1 MKLPKIS
8 EIIQDISF
16 PENKISNSD
25 KLYIFG
31 RNPELSLAEIIA
43 RYNVNFNQSAL
54 ITKDLTAS
62 GVIIEN
68 EKHIS
73 IKNCGAVLKKCKII
87 AIFLKNTPISEI
99 KPVLESH
106 INGEYIIDKSN
117 WGISSYNDSDDSS
130 YKAILNR
137 QTLHEIAKKG
147 FKNIGIKKAYFIP
160 PMEGNTLTPQKLL
173 RKKIIDEGI
182 EFILWYRKKDV
193 ILCQTEEVIDI
204 DSFAKRDKERPH
216 KRLLLLLGLALA
228 RTMVNLVSIEK
239 NNHNLPIYD
248 PFCGMGSIVQEA
260 YILGLQAMGSD
271 IDKSCVFRSKE
282 NLNWVSQTLGKK
294 FRTKYGNFPSD
305 KIFEMDITAPNFPLL
320 QEFNGSIVAEPN
332 LLTPLK
338 SYPLIFEAKKMISQ
352 FEENYNRYL
361 KEINQILPTGG
372 ICVLIFPQI
381 HTAENIRLSL
391 DIERMLKIYNFKICE
406 IKVNNAVFPASF
418 IHAWKNPI
426 IERQI
431 LVLKKKN

>member
-16 PENKISNSD
+16 PTNKISNSD

-43 RYNVNFNQSAL
+43 RYNVIQSSPT
-54 ITKDLTAS
+54 IKDLTAS
-62 GVIIEN
+62 GIIIESG
-68 EKHIS
+68 KHIS
-73 IKNCGAVLKKCKII
+73 INNCGAVLKKCKII
-87 AIFLKNTPISEI
+87 GVFLKNISISEI
-99 KPVLESH
+99 APVLEAH
-106 INGEYIIDKSN
+106 ISGEYIIDKSN
-117 WGISSYNDSDDSS
+117 WGISSYNDDFVHN
-130 YKAILNR
+130 ATLNS
-137 QTLHEIAKKG
+137 QTLHQLAKKG
-147 FKNIGIKKAYFIP
+147 FKSIGIKKAYFIP
-160 PMEGNTLTPQKLL
+160 PMEGNILTPQKLL

-182 EFILWYRKKDV
+182 EFILWYREKDV

-228 RTMVNLVSIEK
+228 RSMVNLVSVEENK
-239 NNHNLPIYD
+239 HNLPIYD

-260 YILGLQAMGSD
+260 YILGLQTMGSD
-271 IDKSCVFRSKE
+271 IDKSCVIRSQE
-282 NLNWVSQTLGKK
+282 NLNWISQKQGKQ
-294 FRTKYGNFPSD
+294 FQEKYGIFTSD
-305 KIFEMDITAPNFPLL
+305 KIFEMDLITPNIPFL
-320 QEFNGSIVAEPN
+320 QDFNGSIVAEPN

-338 SYPLIFEAKKMISQ
+338 AYPSIFEAKKMISQ

-361 KEINQILPTGG
+361 KGIHQILPTGG

-381 HTAENIRLSL
+381 HTEENNRLSL
-391 DIERMLKIYNFKICE
+391 DIERLLNKYKFKICE
-406 IKVNNAVFPASF
+406 LKANNAKFPAYF

-431 LVLKKKN
+431 LVFKKVK

>member
-1 MKLPKIS
+1 MKVPKIS
-8 EIIQDISF
+8 EIIHDISF
-16 PENKISNSD
+16 PKESISNSD

-43 RYNVNFNQSAL
+43 RYNVNQSSP
-54 ITKDLTAS
+54 IIKDLAAN
-62 GVIIEN
+62 GIIIES

-87 AIFLKNTPISEI
+87 GVFINNTPISEI
-99 KPVLESH
+99 EPVLESH
-106 INGEYIIDKSN
+106 MSGEYIIDKSN
-117 WGISSYNDSDDSS
+117 WGISSYNDEYSHN
-130 YKAILNR
+130 AILKT
-137 QTLHEIAKKG
+137 QTLKNLTKKG
-147 FKNIGIKKAYFIP
+147 FKSIGIKKAYFIP
-160 PMEGNTLTPQKLL
+160 PMEGNILTPQKLMQ
-173 RKKIIDEGI
+173 KKIIDQGI
-182 EFILWYRKKDV
+182 EYILWYRKNDV

-204 DSFAKRDKERPH
+204 ESFAKRDKERPH

-271 IDKSCVFRSKE
+271 IDESCVIRSKE
-282 NLNWVSQTLGKK
+282 NLNWMSKSLGKRFLK
-294 FRTKYGNFPSD
+294 KYGVFPSNN
-305 KIFEMDITAPNFPLL
+305 IFEMDLTSPNIPMLK
-320 QEFNGSIVAEPN
+320 EFNGSIVAEPN

-338 SYPLIFEAKKMISQ
+338 SYPSIFEAKKMINQ

-361 KEINQILPTGG
+361 KGISQFLPTSG

-381 HTAENIRLSL
+381 HTIDNNRLSL
-391 DIERMLKIYNFKICE
+391 DIERLLNKYKLKICE
-406 IKVNNAVFPASF
+406 INANNAKFPAFF

-431 LVLKKKN
+431 VVFKNEK

>member
-1 MKLPKIS
+1 MKLPEIS

-16 PENKISNSD
+16 PEKKISNSD

-43 RYNVNFNQSAL
+43 RYNVNELSP
-54 ITKDLTAS
+54 IIKEITAS
-62 GVIIEN
+62 GIIVES

-87 AIFLKNTPISEI
+87 AVFLKNTPISEI

-106 INGEYIIDKSN
+106 ISGEYIIDKSN
-117 WGISSYNDSDDSS
+117 WGISSYNDNNDPMHN
-130 YKAILNR
+130 ATLNP
-137 QTLHEIAKKG
+137 QTLHQLAKKG
-147 FKNIGIKKAYFIP
+147 FKSIGIKKAYFIP
-160 PMEGNTLTPQKLL
+160 PMEGNVLTPQKLL

-182 EFILWYRKKDV
+182 EFILWRRKNDV

-228 RTMVNLVSIEK
+228 RTMVNLISIEK
-239 NNHNLPIYD
+239 NNHNFPIYD

-271 IDKSCVFRSKE
+271 IDKSCVIRSKE
-282 NLNWVSQTLGKK
+282 NLNWISQTLGKN
-294 FRTKYGNFPSD
+294 FRTKYGIFPSD
-305 KIFEMDITAPNFPLL
+305 KIFEMDIIEPNLSLL
-320 QEFNGSIVAEPN
+320 HEFNGSIVAEPN

-338 SYPLIFEAKKMISQ
+338 SYPSVFEAKKMISQ

-361 KEINQILPTGG
+361 KEINIILPIGG
-372 ICVLIFPQI
+372 ICVFIFPQI
-381 HTAENIRLSL
+381 HTAENARLHL
-391 DIERMLKIYNFKICE
+391 EIERLLNKYNFKICE
-406 IKVNNAVFPASF
+406 IKANNAIFPAFF
-418 IHAWKNPI
+418 IHSWKNPI

-431 LVLKKKN
+431 LVFKKIK

>member
-43 RYNVNFNQSAL
+43 RYNVNHTSP
-54 ITKDLTAS
+54 IIKELTPK
-62 GVIIEN
+62 GIIIEN

-87 AIFLKNTPISEI
+87 AVFLKNSPISEI
-99 KPVLESH
+99 KPILESH

-117 WGISSYNDSDDSS
+117 WGISSYNEEYSHN
-130 YKAILNR
+130 ATLNP
-137 QTLHEIAKKG
+137 QTLHLLAKKG
-147 FKNIGIKKAYFIP
+147 FKSIGIKKAYFIP
-160 PMEGNTLTPQKLL
+160 PMEGNILTPQKLL

-182 EFILWYRKKDV
+182 EFILWYRRNDI
-193 ILCQTEEVIDI
+193 ILCQTEEVINV
-204 DSFAKRDKERPH
+204 DSFAKRAKERPH

-271 IDKSCVFRSKE
+271 IDKSCVIRSKE
-282 NLNWVSQTLGKK
+282 NLNWISQTLGKK
-294 FRTKYGNFPSD
+294 FRKKYGIFPGD
-305 KIFEMDITAPNFPLL
+305 KIFEMDLTAPNFPLL

-338 SYPLIFEAKKMISQ
+338 TYPLIFEAKKMINQ

-361 KEINQILPTGG
+361 KEINQILPSSG

-391 DIERMLKIYNFKICE
+391 DIERILKKNNFKICE
-406 IKVNNAVFPASF
+406 VKANNANFPAFF

-431 LVLKKKN
+431 LVLKKNK

>member
-8 EIIQDISF
+8 EITQEISF
-16 PENKISNSD
+16 PENKIANSD

-43 RYNVNFNQSAL
+43 RYNVNRSSP
-54 ITKDLTAS
+54 TVKELTAS
-62 GVIIEN
+62 GTIIES

-87 AIFLKNTPISEI
+87 AVFLKNTPISEI
-99 KPVLESH
+99 KTVLESH
-106 INGEYIIDKSN
+106 ISGEYIIDKSN
-117 WGISSYNDSDDSS
+117 WGISSYNDEFSQN
-130 YKAILNR
+130 AFLNP
-137 QTLHEIAKKG
+137 QTLHQQAKKG
-147 FKNIGIKKAYFIP
+147 FKSIGIKKAYFIP
-160 PMEGNTLTPQKLL
+160 PMEGKVLTPQKLL

-182 EFILWYRKKDV
+182 EFILWFRKKDV

-204 DSFAKRDKERPH
+204 DSFAKRDKDRPH

-271 IDKSCVFRSKE
+271 IDKSCVIRSKE
-282 NLNWVSQTLGKK
+282 NLNWISQTQSKK
-294 FRTKYGNFPSD
+294 YRKKYGIFPSD

-320 QEFNGSIVAEPN
+320 QEYNGSIVAEPN

-338 SYPLIFEAKKMISQ
+338 SYPLMIEAKQMINQ

-361 KEINQILPTGG
+361 KEINQILPSRG

-381 HTAENIRLSL
+381 HTAENIRLYL
-391 DIERMLKIYNFKICE
+391 DIDRLLNKYKFKICE
-406 IKVNNAVFPASF
+406 IKANNAIFPAFF

-431 LVLKKKN
+431 VVFKKIK

>member
-8 EIIQDISF
+8 EIIQDISY
-16 PENKISNSD
+16 PTDKISNSD

-43 RYNVNFNQSAL
+43 RYNVIQSAPIIKEL
-54 ITKDLTAS
+54 SANGI
-62 GVIIEN
+62 IIES
-68 EKHIS
+68 KQHIA

-87 AIFLKNTPISEI
+87 AVFLKNTPISEI
-99 KPVLESH
+99 QPVLDSH
-106 INGEYIIDKSN
+106 ISGEYIIDKSN
-117 WGISSYNDSDDSS
+117 WGISSYNDNNFSS
-130 YKAILNR
+130 QNATLNP
-137 QTLHEIAKKG
+137 QTLHQLAKKG
-147 FKNIGIKKAYFIP
+147 FKSIGIKKAYFIP
-160 PMEGNTLTPQKLL
+160 PMEGSFLTPQKLL

-182 EFILWYRKKDV
+182 EFILWYRENDI
-193 ILCQTEEVIDI
+193 ILCQTEEVINI
-204 DSFAKRDKERPH
+204 DSFAKRDKDRPH

-239 NNHNLPIYD
+239 NNHNLLIYD

-271 IDKSCVFRSKE
+271 IDESCVSRSKE
-282 NLNWVSQTLGKK
+282 NLNWISQTQGKN
-294 FRTKYGNFPSD
+294 FRKKYGNFPSD

-320 QEFNGSIVAEPN
+320 RKFDGCIVAEPN

-338 SYPLIFEAKKMISQ
+338 AYPLVFEAKKMISQ
-352 FEENYNRYL
+352 FEENYKKYL
-361 KEINQILPTGG
+361 KEINQILPSGG

-391 DIERMLKIYNFKICE
+391 EIERLLNKYKFKMCE
-406 IKVNNAVFPASF
+406 IKANNAKFPAFF

-431 LVLKKKN
+431 VVFKKNK

>member
-8 EIIQDISF
+8 EIIQDISY
-16 PENKISNSD
+16 PTDKISNSD

-43 RYNVNFNQSAL
+43 RYNVIQSAPIIKEL
-54 ITKDLTAS
+54 SENGI
-62 GVIIEN
+62 IIES
-68 EKHIS
+68 KQHIA

-87 AIFLKNTPISEI
+87 AVFLKNTPISEI
-99 KPVLESH
+99 EPVLESH
-106 INGEYIIDKSN
+106 ISGEYIIDKSN
-117 WGISSYNDSDDSS
+117 WGISSYNDNIDSS
-130 YKAILNR
+130 HNATLNP
-137 QTLHEIAKKG
+137 QTLHQLAKKG
-147 FKNIGIKKAYFIP
+147 FKSIGIKKAYFIP
-160 PMEGNTLTPQKLL
+160 PMEGAFLTPQKLL
-173 RKKIIDEGI
+173 RKKIIDDGI
-182 EFILWYRKKDV
+182 EFILWYRKDDV
-193 ILCQTEEVIDI
+193 ILCQTEEVINI
-204 DSFAKRDKERPH
+204 DSFAKRDKDRPH

-248 PFCGMGSIVQEA
+248 PFCGMGSIIQEA
-260 YILGLQAMGSD
+260 YILGLNAMGSD
-271 IDKSCVFRSKE
+271 IDESCVTRSKE
-282 NLNWVSQTLGKK
+282 NLKWISQTLGKN
-294 FRTKYGNFPSD
+294 FRTNYGIFPSD
-305 KIFEMDITAPNFPLL
+305 KIFKMDLTAPNFPLL

-338 SYPLIFEAKKMISQ
+338 SYPTSFEAKKMISQ

-361 KEINQILPTGG
+361 KEIYQILPTDG

-391 DIERMLKIYNFKICE
+391 EIGRLINKYNFKICE
-406 IKVNNAVFPASF
+406 IKANNAISPAFF

-431 LVLKKKN
+431 LIFKKVK

>member
-1 MKLPKIS
+1 MKLPKID
-8 EIIQDISF
+8 EIIKDISF
-16 PENKISNSD
+16 SSNKISNSD

-43 RYNVNFNQSAL
+43 RYNVNQTSP
-54 ITKDLTAS
+54 IIKELTPK
-62 GVIIEN
+62 GIIIEN

-87 AIFLKNTPISEI
+87 AVFLKNTPISEI
-99 KPVLESH
+99 KPILESH
-106 INGEYIIDKSN
+106 INGEYIIEKSN
-117 WGISSYNDSDDSS
+117 WGISSYNDEYSHN
-130 YKAILNR
+130 ATLNH
-137 QTLHEIAKKG
+137 QTLHLLAKKG
-147 FKNIGIKKAYFIP
+147 FKSIGIKKAYFIP
-160 PMEGNTLTPQKLL
+160 PMEGCILTPQKLL
-173 RKKIIDEGI
+173 RKKIIDDGI
-182 EFILWYRKKDV
+182 EFILWYRKDDI
-193 ILCQTEEVIDI
+193 ILCQTEEVINV

-228 RTMVNLVSIEK
+228 RTMVNLVSIER

-271 IDKSCVFRSKE
+271 IDESCVIRSKE
-282 NLNWVSQTLGKK
+282 NLNWISQTLGKK
-294 FRTKYGNFPSD
+294 FLKKYGIFPGD
-305 KIFEMDITAPNFPLL
+305 KIFEMDLTDPNFPLL

-338 SYPLIFEAKKMISQ
+338 TYPLIFEAKKMINQ
-352 FEENYNRYL
+352 YKENYNRYL
-361 KEINQILPTGG
+361 REINQILPTGG
-372 ICVLIFPQI
+372 ICILIFPQI

-391 DIERMLKIYNFKICE
+391 EIERLLNKYNFKICE
-406 IKVNNAVFPASF
+406 VKANNATFPAFF

-431 LVLKKKN
+431 VVFKKVK

>member
-16 PENKISNSD
+16 PKNKITNSD

-43 RYNVNFNQSAL
+43 RYNVNQSS
-54 ITKDLTAS
+54 TKIKELTAS
-62 GVIIEN
+62 GIIIES

-87 AIFLKNTPISEI
+87 SVFLKNTPISEI
-99 KPVLESH
+99 KPVLETH

-117 WGISSYNDSDDSS
+117 WGISSYNDNAGNSHN
-130 YKAILNR
+130 ATLNPE
-137 QTLHEIAKKG
+137 TLHLLAKKG
-147 FKNIGIKKAYFIP
+147 FKSIGVKKAYFIP
-160 PMEGNTLTPQKLL
+160 PMEGNILTPQKLL

-182 EFILWYRKKDV
+182 EFVLWYRKNDI
-193 ILCQTEEVIDI
+193 ILCQTEEIINI

-239 NNHNLPIYD
+239 NNHDIPIYD

-260 YILGLQAMGSD
+260 YILGMQAMGSD
-271 IDKSCVFRSKE
+271 IDESCVIRSKE
-282 NLNWVSQTLGKK
+282 NLNWISQTQSKK
-294 FRTKYGNFPSD
+294 FREKNGIFPSD
-305 KIFEMDITAPNFPLL
+305 KIFEMDLTAPDFTFLK
-320 QEFNGSIVAEPN
+320 EFNGSIVAEPN

-352 FEENYNRYL
+352 FEQNYNRYL
-361 KEINQILPTGG
+361 KEINQILPSGG

-391 DIERMLKIYNFKICE
+391 EIEHLLKKYNFKICE
-406 IKVNNAVFPASF
+406 IKANNAIFPAFF

-431 LVLKKKN
+431 VVFKKIK